1 MNFYFYTASYS
12 RHVQPPKTQTPTL
25 SPTPCPCRTCQA
37 IIMAEQE
44 EEVAQD
50 VEAGAPPPSPRKKKR
65 KKTDK
70 NPPVKGADEVYLE
83 MLLSCGGT
91 AMPPL
96 LRCPTIWPSYTNRRA
111 TGCSSQPASPPPPPT
126 PAPPPPALPPT
137 PWQNKAASLSLSS
150 QSRDVPAR
158 PVHSLEH
165 EVVPELIKR
174 AQAAAY
180 HRSIPATRS
189 SPVLSFLDQSRPLPA
204 RPRQQ
209 GDRV

>member
-1 MNFYFYTASYS
+1 MSK
-12 RHVQPPKTQTPTL
+12 HPELPLPHPL
-25 SPTPCPCRTCQA
+25 P
-37 IIMAEQE
+37 
-44 EEVAQD
+44 D
-50 VEAGAPPPSPRKKKR
+50 VPGYNYGGGGGGGGGARKR
-65 KKTDK
+65 KKEK
-70 NPPVKGADEVYLE
+70 KGEKKERRKKGWKKKEEDRQEPSRRRCRWRVYLE

-91 AMPPL
+91 ATPAL

-111 TGCSSQPASPPPPPT
+111 TGCSSPASQHPT